1 MYLPKAMYVK
11 NLLLTVLCKRYQN
24 FNVTCS
30 RSLHQI
36 INDDSFLALG
46 PHLSPWGI
54 KKIDGPTIKEDQEY
68 RSELMKNV
76 ESWIVYMALKCTG
89 IGITFLVSFSRQW
102 SPQILVLLFQR
113 ARRVTRPKIIFVI
126 LATTQ
131 RKIKSVVQ
139 TCDKYVETFVKTL

>member
-1 MYLPKAMYVK
+1 MYVK
-11 NLLLTVLCKRYQN
+11 NLLLTVLCKWYQN

-30 RSLHQI
+30 RPIHQI

-54 KKIDGPTIKEDQEY
+54 KKIEGPTIKEDQEY
-68 RSELMKNV
+68 RFELMKNV
-76 ESWIVYMALKCTG
+76 EPWIVYMALKCIG
-89 IGITFLVSFSRQW
+89 IGITFFVSSSRHW
-102 SPQILVLLFQR
+102 SPQVWVLLFQR
-113 ARRVTRPKIIFVI
+113 ARRVTRPEKICVN